1 MLLEDFLYMRGYVD
15 MTTGKPYMKPS
26 QLEQFLNQLDGI
38 AKERIEQTEGKPLA
52 DMQDSK
58 RLDRSIKNCYAYIKG
73 YHRRGNARANGKTI
87 LVLPIEIG
95 DAVQEVFGQRQS
107 SWTTY
112 NILLGE
118 PERKQLQTWTLL

>member
-38 AKERIEQTEGKPLA
+38 AKERIEQAEGKTIA

-58 RLDRSIKNCYAYIKG
+58 RLDRSIKNWYAYIKG
-73 YHRRGNARANGKTI
+73 YHKRGNANNQEDAI
-87 LVLPIEIG
+87 LVFPFELG
-95 DAVQEVFGQRQS
+95 DAVQEVFGLQHFLWRS
-107 SWTTY
+107 Y
-112 NILLGE
+112 KIIVRE

>member
-38 AKERIEQTEGKPLA
+38 ARERIEQAEGKTLA

-58 RLDRSIKNCYAYIKG
+58 RLDRSIKNWYAYIKG
-73 YHRRGNARANGKTI
+73 YHKRGNANNQEEAI
-87 LVLPIEIG
+87 LVFPFELG
-95 DAVQEVFGQRQS
+95 DAVQEVFGLQYLSRYS
-107 SWTTY
+107 Y
-112 NILLGE
+112 RIIVRE